1 MEIIKLRPQDEFI
14 KLGQALKAAGLVES
28 GVEAKD
34 VIQNGLV
41 LVNGEIDT
49 RRGRKLYPGDIASF
63 DGNEIK
69 IEKNCAIINF
79 SNEILNYKDEN
90 EKLKIINSIVNTLT
104 NLKEINSIK
113 ILVNGS
119 ENENFS
125 DEYLR
130 TK

>member
-1 MEIIKLRPQDEFI
+1 MEQFKLRESDEFI
-14 KLGQALKAAGLVES
+14 KLGQVLKAAGLVEN
-28 GVEAKD
+28 GVEAKE

-41 LVNGEIDT
+41 AVNGEIDT
-49 RRGRKLYPGDIASF
+49 RRGRKLYPGDTATF